1 MRGCTGISSRFRRIE
16 NDMKIPINLAS
27 QPFRRDRAMIALS
40 IAVSVVLVMTL
51 SGLIYL
57 AFTDRK
63 QLAGVR
69 LDLDHFN
76 RETRVVAV
84 EQAKLDAVL
93 RRPENT
99 EVLER
104 SMLLNQLLYR
114 KGISWT
120 KILEDLGKTLPW
132 NVQIINIRP
141 YLNKDNQVTLDMTVG
156 SQSQG
161 AIIEFLKALESAS
174 FFQSASAPS
183 SQAPTQTEPLF
194 RSRVLVNYAQKL

>member
-1 MRGCTGISSRFRRIE
+1 
-16 NDMKIPINLAS
+16 MKVPINLAS
-27 QPFRRDRAMIALS
+27 QPFRRDRAMIAAS
-40 IAVSVVLVMTL
+40 IAVSVVLVFTL

-57 AFTDRK
+57 MLADRK

-69 LDLDHFN
+69 LDLDRFS
-76 RETRVVAV
+76 RETRAITV
-84 EQAKLDAVL
+84 EQARLDAVL

-104 SMLLNQLLYR
+104 SVLLNQLLYR

-120 KILEDLGKTLPW
+120 KILADLGKTLPW

-156 SQSQG
+156 SQSQL
-161 AIIEFLKALESAS
+161 AIIEFLKALESSS
-174 FFQSASAPS
+174 FFQAASAPS

>member
-1 MRGCTGISSRFRRIE
+1 
-16 NDMKIPINLAS
+16 MKVPINLAS
-27 QPFRRDRAMIALS
+27 QPFRRDRAMIAAS
-40 IAVSVVLVMTL
+40 IAVSVVLVFTL

-57 AFTDRK
+57 MLADRK

-69 LDLDHFN
+69 LDLDRFS
-76 RETRVVAV
+76 RETRAITV

-104 SMLLNQLLYR
+104 SVLLNQLLYR

-120 KILEDLGKTLPW
+120 KILADLGKTLPW
-132 NVQIINIRP
+132 NVQVINIRP

-156 SQSQG
+156 SPSQI
-161 AIIEFLKALESAS
+161 AIIEFVKALESSSLFQAAS
-174 FFQSASAPS
+174 VPS
-183 SQAPTQTEPLF
+183 SQAPTQTEPLY

>member
-1 MRGCTGISSRFRRIE
+1 
-16 NDMKIPINLAS
+16 MKVPINLAS
-27 QPFRRDRAMIALS
+27 QPFRRDRAMIAAS
-40 IAVSVVLVMTL
+40 IAVAVVLVMTL

-57 AFTDRK
+57 AMADRK

-69 LDLDHFN
+69 LDLNRFD
-76 RETRVVAV
+76 RETRVITV
-84 EQAKLDAVL
+84 EQGKLDAVL

-104 SMLLNQLLYR
+104 SVLLNLLLYR

-161 AIIEFLKALESAS
+161 AIIEFLKALESSS

>member
-1 MRGCTGISSRFRRIE
+1 
-16 NDMKIPINLAS
+16 MKVPINLAS
-27 QPFRRDRAMIALS
+27 QPFRRDRAMIAAS
-40 IAVSVVLVMTL
+40 IAVSVVLVFSL

-57 AFTDRK
+57 ILADRQ

-69 LDLDHFN
+69 VDLDRFS
-76 RETRVVAV
+76 RQTRTIAAG
-84 EQAKLDAVL
+84 QAKLDAVL

-104 SMLLNQLLYR
+104 SVLLNQLLYR

-141 YLNKDNQVTLDMTVG
+141 YLNKDDQVTLDMTVG
-156 SQSQG
+156 SKSQL
-161 AIIEFLKALESAS
+161 AIIEFLKALESSS
-174 FFQSASAPS
+174 FFQAASAPS

-194 RSRVLVNYAQKL
+194 RSRVQVNYAQKL

>member
-1 MRGCTGISSRFRRIE
+1 
-16 NDMKIPINLAS
+16 MKVPINLAS
-27 QPFRRDRAMIALS
+27 QPFRRDRAMIAAS
-40 IAVSVVLVMTL
+40 IAVSLVLVMTL
-51 SGLIYL
+51 TGLIYHVL
-57 AFTDRK
+57 ADRR
-63 QLAGVR
+63 QLGGVR
-69 LDLDHFN
+69 QDLDRFN
-76 RETRVVAV
+76 RETRAIGV
-84 EQAKLDAVL
+84 EQAKLDTVL

-104 SMLLNQLLYR
+104 SVLLNQLLYR

-132 NVQIINIRP
+132 NVEIINIRP

-156 SQSQG
+156 SQSQL
-161 AIIEFLKALESAS
+161 AIIEFLKALESS
-174 FFQSASAPS
+174 TVFQSASAPS

>member
-1 MRGCTGISSRFRRIE
+1 
-16 NDMKIPINLAS
+16 MKAPINLAS
-27 QPFRRDRAMIALS
+27 QPFRRDRAMIAAS
-40 IAVSVVLVMTL
+40 IAVSVVLVFGL

-57 AFTDRK
+57 ILADRR

-69 LDLDHFN
+69 LDLDRFSQQ
-76 RETRVVAV
+76 TRTIAA

-104 SMLLNQLLYR
+104 SVLLNQLLYR

-120 KILEDLGKTLPW
+120 KTLEDLGETLPW

-141 YLNKDNQVTLDMTVG
+141 YLNRDNQVTLDMTVG
-156 SQSQG
+156 SQSQI
-161 AIIEFLKALESAS
+161 AIIEFLKAVESSTVFQSTSAS
-174 FFQSASAPS
+174 SIL
-183 SQAPTQTEPLF
+183 APTQTEPLY

>member
-1 MRGCTGISSRFRRIE
+1 MML
-16 NDMKIPINLAS
+16 NDRLAGESACATTMKVPINLAS
-27 QPFRRDRAMIALS
+27 QPFRRDRAMIAAS
-40 IAVSVVLVMTL
+40 IAVSVVLVMIL

-57 AFTDRK
+57 VLADRK

-69 LDLDHFN
+69 QDLDRFN
-76 RETRVVAV
+76 RETSALGV
-84 EQAKLDAVL
+84 EQARLNAVL
-93 RRPENT
+93 RRAENA

-104 SMLLNQLLYR
+104 SVLLNQLLFR

-132 NVQIINIRP
+132 NVQIINIQP
-141 YLNKDNQVTLDMTVG
+141 YLNKDNQVTLDMTLG

-161 AIIEFLKALESAS
+161 AIIEFLKTLESSS

-183 SQAPTQTEPLF
+183 IQTPTQTEPLF
-194 RSRVLVNYAQKL
+194 HSRVLVNYAQKL

>member
-1 MRGCTGISSRFRRIE
+1 
-16 NDMKIPINLAS
+16 MKVPINLAS
-27 QPFRRDRAMIALS
+27 QPFRRDRAMIAAS
-40 IAVSVVLVMTL
+40 IAVSVVLVATL
-51 SGLIYL
+51 TGLTYL
-57 AFTDRK
+57 ALADRK

-69 LDLDHFN
+69 RDLDRIS
-76 RETRVVAV
+76 RETRTIGV
-84 EQAKLDAVL
+84 EQAKLDGIL

-104 SMLLNQLLYR
+104 SVLLNQLLYR

-120 KILEDLGKTLPW
+120 RILEDLGKTLPW

-161 AIIEFLKALESAS
+161 AIIEFLKALESS
-174 FFQSASAPS
+174 SLFQSASAPS
-183 SQAPTQTEPLF
+183 SQAPTQSEPLF